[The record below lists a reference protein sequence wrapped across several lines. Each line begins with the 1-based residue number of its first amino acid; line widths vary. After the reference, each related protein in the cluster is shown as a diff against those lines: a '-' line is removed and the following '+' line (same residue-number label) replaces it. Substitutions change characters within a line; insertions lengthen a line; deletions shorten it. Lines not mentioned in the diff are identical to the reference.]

1 VRRPTAEEL
10 RVGPFAPGAFPSRLH
25 DERLATILG
34 IALGVAFTACFVTG
48 LISHL
53 LQHPLHVG
61 FLSWPSRP
69 RDLYRWTQGV
79 HVATGIAS
87 VPLLLAKL
95 WTVYPRLFTW
105 PPFRD
110 VAHVVERLS
119 LVPLVAGSVFLLA
132 TGIANDARWYIVP
145 SDFTRTHFWTAWI
158 TVGALIV
165 HVGAKW
171 ATAASALSHAEPEP
185 PGEGLNRRG
194 FLVAVAA
201 GTGLITVTTLGET
214 LRPLKAL
221 DVLGPRRPDI
231 GPQGF
236 PVNKSAAGAGVTM
249 LARDAGYRLT
259 VDGDVGRPLSLSLAE
274 LRALP
279 QHEAHLPI
287 ACVEGWSAGVRWRG
301 VRMRDVLALA
311 EATPGDHHVT
321 VHSLQRHGLYRS
333 STLNP
338 AHASDPDTML
348 ALEANGA
355 PLHIDHGFPCRLIA
369 PSLPGVLQTKW
380 VNRVHVA

>member
-1 VRRPTAEEL
+1 VIE
-10 RVGPFAPGAFPSRLH
+10 GAFESRLH
-25 DERLATILG
+25 SERVATILG
-34 IALGVAFTACFVTG
+34 IALGVAFATCFVTG

-69 RDLYRWTQGV
+69 RDLYRWTQGI

-105 PPFRD
+105 PPVRD
-110 VAHVVERLS
+110 VAHAVERLA
-119 LVPLVAGSVFLLA
+119 LLPLVAGSVFLLA
-132 TGIANDARWYIVP
+132 TGIANDARWYVVP
-145 SDFTRTHFWTAWI
+145 TDFTPTHFWTAWI

-171 ATAASALSHAEPEP
+171 ATAASALSHPEPEP
-185 PGEGLNRRG
+185 PGDGLNRRG
-194 FLVAVAA
+194 FLGAIAA
-201 GTGLITVTTLGET
+201 ATGLITVTTIGET

-249 LARDAGYRLT
+249 LARNAGYRLT
-259 VDGDVGRPLSLSLAE
+259 VDGDVARPLSLGLAE

-311 EATPGDHHVT
+311 QATPGDHHVT

-380 VNRVHVA
+380 VTRVHVA